1 MLTHIWPIIL
11 GRRKHRLLGKILADE
26 KDEGAKYWLGP
37 AGEGSSRGT
46 MAQSAGNPK
55 NPDPPQFIILP
66 HHRCWIPIEHY
77 CAHITL
83 APLTVFQCS
92 FKGNEHSVGI
102 CSVRFIVHHPPLL
115 LPFKCQQMALLEY
128 HRVPS
133 SLHHRLCHP
142 GWHMLFVNCYFQKEV
157 PSTIFAISHHN
168 FFGNLLRAW
177 WQVDINSLQLLDN
190 M

>member
-1 MLTHIWPIIL
+1 MIKKLGEKVLLECYNIAELNSLLREVIRWKLYGSYSRLPHWMDVEMLTHIWPIIL

-66 HHRCWIPIEHY
+66 HHHHPCWILAEHY

-102 CSVRFIVHHPPLL
+102 CSVRFIVHHPPPPPPL
-115 LPFKCQQMALLEY
+115 
-128 HRVPS
+128 
-133 SLHHRLCHP
+133 
-142 GWHMLFVNCYFQKEV
+142 
-157 PSTIFAISHHN
+157 
-168 FFGNLLRAW
+168 
-177 WQVDINSLQLLDN
+177 
-190 M
+190 